1 MVIEKV
7 LLLEVSVPVRPSRCQ
22 RSYKCKGER
31 LRAVRDVIAVARDEI
46 SITDQKRNR
55 TVALTAWLQLA
66 HQAAGLRVHLEHTF
80 GARHGRVD
88 GEGAR
93 CRYCEAR
100 RLGRHHGGGGCGGA
114 AAFLAGWLA

>member
-1 MVIEKV
+1 M
-7 LLLEVSVPVRPSRCQ
+7 
-22 RSYKCKGER
+22 
-31 LRAVRDVIAVARDEI
+31 LRAVRDVIVVARGEI
-46 SITDQKRNR
+46 CGTDQKRNR

-66 HQAAGLRVHLEHTF
+66 HQAAGLRVHLKHVF

-93 CRYCEAR
+93 RRYCGAR